1 MPAWDRR
8 DWAIVLALTIL
19 AGVLRFYQ
27 LGSIPPGLQ
36 FDEAFNAL
44 DAARVLEGA
53 RPLFLPDNSGR
64 EVLYTYLQAALAS
77 FLGLN
82 VYTLR
87 LTSALAGILTIP
99 AAYILLRCLLTQDS
113 RRVAAFTSLAVA
125 ISFWHL
131 HFSHYGIRV
140 ILMPLLFSGVCGL
153 FWLGRQRRSGALFL
167 ASGVVLGLSV
177 WTHPTGRLMP
187 LVLVGYA
194 AWELAT
200 RRARAWIV
208 LSGLAVTALTAFL
221 VFLPLGWHFYQ
232 HPELFTGHASA
243 VSIFAARVGGDA
255 PLARLLDNL
264 WRVAAMFSCAGDQAW
279 IHNLAGR
286 PVFDP
291 LLSIPFWAGVFLWL
305 KRLLRPDDPD
315 RGALGLLALWS
326 LVMLAP
332 SVLSD
337 AAPNF
342 SRTLPALP
350 ALFVAVG
357 LGLTWL
363 LAAGPALAHRLR
375 WATATGARVGSAV
388 VAAILLISS
397 ASSLY
402 DYFYRF
408 PQREETYYAYDVDKL
423 DAWAEL
429 LPLAA
434 DRQVYLSQLWAE
446 HGTLRF
452 LRRRKGIK
460 AVSLDNPIDTIVLP
474 VDEGAV
480 YAFPPE
486 DSDQAERLAAYWS
499 GRAIR
504 RTVYDRYGRPLLALV
519 ILDADVARDWPRAL
533 QPTQATAAR
542 FQGAPTLLGLRVDDA
557 GEVFL
562 FWRADEPIS
571 RSLTAF
577 VQLLD
582 ADGRVVGQADRLP
595 GNGSYPTSAWSP
607 GDRVIE
613 RYRPT
618 VHPCIGGGSV
628 RVMVGWYD
636 LAANAA
642 RVPRADAPGDT
653 ALAGVVTWPA
663 RSYPLA
669 EITPPSLMNH
679 PLTAHLALAGYAR
692 QDAELQAGA
701 PLTVDLYWRG
711 DPAAADEPV
720 RIHLE
725 AADQASRYTLWE
737 GSAAPSSG
745 DWRPQEIL
753 CRRLALR
760 LPTDAAPGTYHLT
773 VTANGSAIAVDE
785 LELQPSTRRFT
796 APSFS
801 TPIDATLGDQARLL
815 GVDVGPWRD
824 PAQPLT
830 VTLVWQA
837 IAPLPT
843 SYSVFVHLL
852 DRDGRLLSQSDAIPA
867 GDYPTTR
874 WLPGEVVIDIHT
886 LPPPVPN
893 APGPYRLVAGLY
905 DPVSDQRLQAFTAD
919 QQLIPDG
926 AIPLGEVAPP

>member
-1 MPAWDRR
+1 MPPWDRR
-8 DWAIVLALTIL
+8 DWAIMLALTML

-77 FLGLN
+77 LLGLN

-99 AAYILLRCLLTQDS
+99 AAYALLRSLLTQDS
-113 RRVAAFTSLAVA
+113 RCVAAFTSLAVA
-125 ISFWHL
+125 TSFWHL

-153 FWLGRQRRSGALFL
+153 FWLGRQRGGGALFL

-187 LVLVGYA
+187 VVLAGYT

-200 RRARAWIV
+200 RPERARGLLA
-208 LSGLAVTALTAFL
+208 GLALAALAAFL
-221 VFLPLGWHFYQ
+221 IFLPLGWHFYQ
-232 HPELFTGHASA
+232 HPELFIGHASA

-255 PLARLLDNL
+255 PLTRLLDNL
-264 WRVAAMFSCAGDQAW
+264 WRVAAMFSFAGDQAW

-291 LLSIPFWAGVFLWL
+291 LLSIPFWAGAFLWL
-305 KRLLRPDDPD
+305 KRLLHRDDPD
-315 RGALGLLALWS
+315 RNALGLLALWS

-363 LAAGPALAHRLR
+363 LAVGPALAHRLR
-375 WATATGARVGSAV
+375 RTTVTGARVSSAL

-429 LPLAA
+429 QPLVA
-434 DRQVYLSQLWAE
+434 DHQVYLSQLWAE

-460 AVSLDNPIDTIVLP
+460 ALNLDNLIDTVVLP
-474 VDEGAV
+474 ADEGAV

-486 DSDQAERLAAYWS
+486 DSDQAERLASYWS
-499 GRAIR
+499 GRAVR
-504 RTVYDRYGRPLLALV
+504 RTAYDRYGRPLLALV
-519 ILDADVARDWPRAL
+519 ILDAAATRDWPPAL
-533 QPTQATAAR
+533 QPMQAIAAR
-542 FQGAPTLLGLRVDDA
+542 FQQAPTLLGLHLDDD
-557 GEVFL
+557 GDIIL
-562 FWRADEPIS
+562 FWRADETVS

-577 VQLLD
+577 VQLVD
-582 ADGRVVGQADRLP
+582 ADGRVVGQADRVP
-595 GNGSYPTSAWSP
+595 GNGSYPTSAWSL

-613 RYRPT
+613 RYRPA
-618 VHPCIGGGSV
+618 VHPCIGGNPV

-653 ALAGVVTWPA
+653 ALAGVIAWPA

-669 EITPPSLMNH
+669 EINPPPLTNQ
-679 PLTAHLALAGYAR
+679 PLTAHLALVGYAR
-692 QDAELQAGA
+692 QDAELQSGA

-711 DPAAADEPV
+711 DQRAANELTAV
-720 RIHLE
+720 RLE
-725 AADQASRYTLWE
+725 AADQAARYVLWE
-737 GSAAPSSG
+737 GSAAPPASG
-745 DWRPQEIL
+745 WQPQEIL

-760 LPTDAAPGTYHLT
+760 LPIDAPSGAYRLVVSAGE
-773 VTANGSAIAVDE
+773 SAIPLEE
-785 LELQPSTRRFT
+785 LALQPSTRRFT

-815 GVDVGPWRD
+815 GVDLGPWRD
-824 PAQPLT
+824 PARPLT

-837 IAPLPT
+837 ITPSPT

-852 DRDGRLLSQSDAIPA
+852 DREGRLLSQSDAIPA

-874 WLPGEVVIDIHT
+874 WLPGEVVLDVHT
-886 LPPPVPN
+886 LPPPTSN
-893 APGPYRLVAGLY
+893 APGPYRLVAGMY
-905 DPVSDQRLQAFTAD
+905 DPVSGQRLQAFAAD
-919 QQLIPDG
+919 QHLIPDG
-926 AIPLGEVAPP
+926 AVLLGEVAPP